1 MHAYIYI
8 CVCVCVCVCIGTLS
22 FIYNTI
28 KYSITLLTNNFL
40 ITRTWKKA
48 PKAEGIASIG
58 IDQVAAGSNTK
69 FIRWKVHGDWVQ
81 QLKYHHDLRQVI
93 SCSNH
98 SRTALVIGIYLY

>member
-1 MHAYIYI
+1 MYAFCNQCAIN
-8 CVCVCVCVCIGTLS
+8 CLG
-22 FIYNTI
+22 
-28 KYSITLLTNNFL
+28 
-40 ITRTWKKA
+40 RTWKKA

-58 IDQVAAGSNTK
+58 MDQVAAGPNTK

-98 SRTALVIGIYLY
+98 SRTALVIGRCAQLIYRIAPGFIFIGRS